1 MSIQTTNTNTNTITK
16 LNNKSNKKNN
26 NNTKNINKI
35 IIETAT
41 AATAI
46 EVKEVKEVKDIKE
59 VITKQIKN
67 KTHKNNKNIIN
78 DIITNDIITNDII
91 TDDNELIELQNT
103 NTSIILMQQHPE
115 QLLYKPDGLP
125 TLNIN
130 SNTDTTNT
138 TNTTNITNSID
149 IDIVLNTHQKTFGTN
164 KQQLITYHIVCKVLE
179 HYNKSLIEYNNTLTT
194 IQHIIIP
201 NELLENMLNTI
212 SPDIIKNYNK
222 NIKPSNKKTI
232 SETDRCE
239 GRKLDNTQCSRSKYI
254 KGEGANI
261 YCKSHKNK
269 LSNGSINSMRIE
281 TPQQQSQSQ
290 SQSQSQTQTQSQS
303 QSQSQ
308 SQTQKQTKTQTQTQ
322 TQHPQQSQTQ
332 HPQQSI
338 LSKSRRGRKRKVV
351 FDPRRN
357 DNEYITVWED
367 LIDGHKVLIDN
378 KNNIYTFDIINPVY
392 LGKKTLDF
400 KIDETKLNTNTTQL
414 PILTPIIA

>member
-1 MSIQTTNTNTNTITK
+1 MSIQTTNTNTNTNTK
-16 LNNKSNKKNN
+16 LNNKSTKKNN
-26 NNTKNINKI
+26 NKNTKNTNKI

-46 EVKEVKEVKDIKE
+46 EVKDIKE
-59 VITKQIKN
+59 VITKQSKS
-67 KTHKNNKNIIN
+67 KTHKNNKNII
-78 DIITNDIITNDII
+78 NDIITNDII

-103 NTSIILMQQHPE
+103 NTSIILTQQHPE
-115 QLLYKPDGLP
+115 QLLYKPDDNLSLP

-179 HYNKSLIEYNNTLTT
+179 HYNKSLIDYNNTLTT
-194 IQHIIIP
+194 IQPIIIP

-281 TPQQQSQSQ
+281 TPQQQLQSQSQ
-290 SQSQSQTQTQSQS
+290 SQTQSQTQTQSQS

-308 SQTQKQTKTQTQTQ
+308 TQTQTKTQTQ

>member
-115 QLLYKPDGLP
+115 QLLYKPDDNLSLP

-149 IDIVLNTHQKTFGTN
+149 IDIVLNTHQKTFGIN

-254 KGEGANI
+254 KGEGAHI

-269 LSNGSINSMRIE
+269 LSNGSINSMRIDI
-281 TPQQQSQSQ
+281 PQQQLQLQLQSQ
-290 SQSQSQTQTQSQS
+290 TRTQTQSQS
-303 QSQSQ
+303 QSQ
-308 SQTQKQTKTQTQTQ
+308 TRTQTQTQ
-322 TQHPQQSQTQ
+322 TQPPQQSQKQQSQT
-332 HPQQSI
+332 QQSI